1 MKELSGKMKADM
13 LAELLAFM
21 ETQDHTWREEWYV
34 SDREMVAK
42 VIERF
47 FTEHLGA
54 PLRLPD
60 VPLQKVEPNADRLEV
75 LNSLVPYVQDM
86 LKGNP

>member
-60 VPLQKVEPNADRLEV
+60 VPLQKVEPNVNRQEI
-75 LNSLVPYVQDM
+75 LNSLMPHMGDI

>member
-1 MKELSGKMKADM
+1 MKELSSKMKADM

-47 FTEHLGA
+47 STEHLGA

-60 VPLQKVEPNADRLEV
+60 VPLQKVEPNVNRQEV
-75 LNSLVPYVQDM
+75 LNSLMPHMSDI